1 MGSSLAG
8 FCKLYMFTLAGRLGG
23 VERELA
29 GLDEGW
35 NRGI

>member
-1 MGSSLAG
+1 MGGGQLAAG

-35 NRGI
+35 S